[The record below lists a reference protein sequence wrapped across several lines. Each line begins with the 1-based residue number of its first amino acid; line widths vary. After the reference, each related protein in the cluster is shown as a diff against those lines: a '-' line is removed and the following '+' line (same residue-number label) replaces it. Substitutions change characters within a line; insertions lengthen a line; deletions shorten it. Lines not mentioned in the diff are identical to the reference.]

1 MPYALYVSA
10 EGAQAQ
16 ARRMEVIANN
26 LANVDTVGFKRD
38 LAVMRARF
46 AAAIEEGDAIAGDG
60 SINDVGGGVELAGT
74 RTEFSQGPL
83 KRTNQPTDLALE
95 NDGFFVVR
103 RGNKNLLTRSGNFD
117 INAGGYMVT
126 DSGDFVL
133 GEDGD
138 PVAIEPD
145 RGPWQI
151 DDTGILQQGDTKIPL
166 AMVRPKSMGDLI
178 KLGDNLYQP
187 LASVRPVP
195 AEERA
200 VTAGF
205 YEASNVRPT
214 TEMIDMI
221 EASRAFEANVNLIRQ
236 NDQLLGS
243 LVNRVLTV
251 R

>member
-46 AAAIEEGDAIAGDG
+46 AQAIDDGDVLPGMGDIA
-60 SINDVGGGVELAGT
+60 DVGGGVELAGT

-83 KRTNQPTDLALE
+83 KYTNQPTDLALE
-95 NDGFFVVR
+95 TDGFFMVR
-103 RGNKNLLTRSGNFD
+103 RGNRNLLTRSGNFAL
-117 INAGGYMVT
+117 NAAGYLVT
-126 DSGDFVL
+126 DGGDFVL
-133 GEDGD
+133 AQDGD
-138 PVAIEPD
+138 PVAIEPEQ
-145 RGPWQI
+145 GPWQI
-151 DDTGILQQGDTKIPL
+151 DSTGVLQQADTRIPL
-166 AMVRPKSMGDLI
+166 ALVRPRSLGDLL

-187 LASVRPVP
+187 LAGVTPVP

-200 VTAGF
+200 LTAGY

-236 NDQLLGS
+236 NDQLLAS